1 MKQVT
6 LLQGSP
12 EWHAFRSTKFT
23 ASDAPAM
30 LGLSK
35 YKARDQLL
43 HEKHTG
49 TSPEV
54 SEHQQRLFDKG
65 HQAEALARPFVE
77 DEIGEDL
84 YPVTG
89 VSDEWEKISASF
101 DGLTLS
107 GEIAFEHKQWNE
119 ELASFIKNE
128 KDLPNTHWPQVEQLL
143 YVSGAKEC
151 IFVVSDGT
159 LNKRVL
165 IVYKSNPER
174 LAMVINGWK
183 QFEKDLASY
192 APPAETVEAVA
203 EEVTELPAIY
213 MAAKGEVSI
222 ANNLDVFERGLTVF
236 LNEKLIREP
245 KDDNDFATLDLQI
258 KAMKKAE
265 DALEAAGESVLAQV
279 EAVDRAMKKKDS
291 LRELVRDNRLM
302 AEKLLKSEK
311 DRRRMEIHQ
320 AATAQVDAFMVD
332 LNDEVGFRIP
342 SPSLCLAGAMKGKK
356 TIASLQSAAND
367 EVARAKIEAR
377 QVADNALAN
386 VKSIASICK
395 PDYATLLFPDLHS
408 LAVSKSNT
416 DFVEI
421 AKARVI
427 QHEAALEKARID
439 AAEAEKKRAED
450 ESKKQAE
457 AVAEPEVI
465 EKPALADIPVKPA
478 SELLKPKKSLSD
490 KLYDFCLS
498 RGLTAGDASEL
509 AAIVEDHFKK

>member
-6 LLQGSP
+6 LIQGSP
-12 EWHAFRSTKFT
+12 EWHAFRATKFT

-35 YKARDQLL
+35 YKSRDQLL

-49 TSPEV
+49 STPEV

-65 HQAEALARPFVE
+65 HQVEAMARLILE
-77 DEIGEDL
+77 EELGEDL

-89 VSDEWEKISASF
+89 ESDEWGALAASF

-107 GEIAFEHKQWNE
+107 GEVVFEHKLWNE
-119 ELASFIKNE
+119 GLTAYISEFN
-128 KDLPNTHWPQVEQLL
+128 DLPDTHWPQVEHQLL
-143 YVSGAKEC
+143 VSGAGEC
-151 IFVVSDGT
+151 IFIVSDGT
-159 LNKRVL
+159 EDKRVKMT
-165 IVYKSNPER
+165 YKSDSNR
-174 LAMVINGWK
+174 RSSVVNGWL
-183 QFEKDLASY
+183 QFEKDLAVY
-192 APPAETVEAVA
+192 TPPAETAEAVA

-320 AATAQVDAFMVD
+320 AATAQVDAFMAD
-332 LNDEVGFRIP
+332 LNDEVGIRIP
-342 SPSLCLAGAMKGKK
+342 APSLGLAEAMKGKK
-356 TIASLQSAAND
+356 TIASLKSAAND

-386 VKSIASICK
+386 IKAIDSICNEQTK
-395 PDYATLLFPDLHS
+395 AILFPDLHS
-408 LAVSKSNT
+408 LAVSKSNP

-427 QHEAALEKARID
+427 QHEAALEKARVD
-439 AAEAEKKRAED
+439 AAEAEKKRAE
-450 ESKKQAE
+450 EEAKKQAE

-478 SELLKPKKSLSD
+478 SELLKPKKSLND
-490 KLYDFCLS
+490 KLFDFCIS
-498 RGLTAGDASEL
+498 RGLTSGDASVL
-509 AAIVEDHFKK
+509 INIVEDHFKK